1 MEQVPKVAITAES
14 DKYLEDIRKSV
25 NDGFSSGRVTKGQL
39 AAWII
44 ADLWANLTQ
53 KRIEK
58 IRADHFDE
66 VAHLEAVVLRLKK
79 ARKANTPLA
88 AQDLLAP
95 VLQKQKAAASNRTA
109 KRTAGE
115 IPDNET

>member
-44 ADLWANLTQ
+44 AEFWANLTQ
-53 KRIEK
+53 KQVEK

-66 VAHLEAVVLRLKK
+66 VAHLEGVVLRLKE
-79 ARKANTPLA
+79 ARKTNTPLA
-88 AQDLLAP
+88 VQDLLAP
-95 VLQKQKAAASNRTA
+95 VLQKQRAAPSDAARKKA
-109 KRTAGE
+109 K
-115 IPDNET
+115 ETDAEK